1 MSYVEILDEAMALNE
16 QITEENIVR
25 VFGYLD
31 KDHTGKE
38 TLDVAWCNLIVWV
51 WWVGAI
57 SCGDI
62 VDKLEADNVN
72 QDDVVQVC
80 ASFLKFII
88 VSVS

>member
-38 TLDVAWCNLIVWV
+38 TLDVA
-51 WWVGAI
+51 
-57 SCGDI
+57 
-62 VDKLEADNVN
+62 
-72 QDDVVQVC
+72 
-80 ASFLKFII
+80 
-88 VSVS
+88 